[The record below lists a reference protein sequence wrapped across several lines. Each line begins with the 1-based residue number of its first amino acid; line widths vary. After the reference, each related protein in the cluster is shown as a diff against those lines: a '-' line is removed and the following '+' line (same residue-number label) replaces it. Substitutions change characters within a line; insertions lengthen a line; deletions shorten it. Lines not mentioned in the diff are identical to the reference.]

1 MGSSQMNSFDLNKPA
16 STKMATTATNFA
28 AQASTQQSS
37 EQRPY
42 K

>member
-1 MGSSQMNSFDLNKPA
+1 MGSSQMNSFDLKPA